1 MIMPEDMDDN
11 DINDEEFVGI
21 VNSNDW
27 SPEEEKTLRFKIVEN
42 LAFVGISVGV
52 VALAAIL
59 VGGAVWVWQ
68 KVL

>member
-52 VALAAIL
+52 VALAAML